1 MKGKERMVLP
11 DKRKLRNLKQY
22 KDLSDEEFDEI
33 WEEKLE
39 EIEVTPEMLEERISE
54 RLDELAEDYD
64 MEDMKSNDRI
74 QLRALVLA
82 MIQLEDLEQ
91 TAWTIRQKTGY
102 QDVQILEKINKI
114 LGGLRDDISK
124 ISNDLQLTR
133 KIRKQSRETTV
144 LDWIADLR
152 GKAHKFYKHRMLY
165 IFCPECKML
174 LSTIWLNYNS
184 EKKNSIKLKCRR
196 CEHEFTQDLAP
207 LYETDN
213 KNIEEIVL
221 P

>member
-1 MKGKERMVLP
+1 MGKERMVLP

-22 KDLSDEEFDEI
+22 ADLSDEEFDEI
-33 WEEKLE
+33 WEQKLE
-39 EIEVTPEMLEERISE
+39 EIEVTPEMLEVRINE

-64 MEDMKSNDRI
+64 MDDMKANDRV
-74 QLRALVLA
+74 QLRALALA
-82 MIQLEDLEQ
+82 MVQLEDLEQ
-91 TAWTIRQKTGY
+91 TAWKIRQKTGY

-114 LGGLRDDISK
+114 LGGLRDDITK

-152 GKAHKFYKHRMLY
+152 SKAHKFYRQRMLY
-165 IFCPECKML
+165 IICPECRML
-174 LSTIWLNYNS
+174 LSTVWLNYS
-184 EKKNSIKLKCRR
+184 DESKNSIKLKCRR

-207 LYETDN
+207 LYKTDN
-213 KNIEEIVL
+213 KNVEDVVL

>member
-1 MKGKERMVLP
+1 MGKERMVLP

-22 KDLSDEEFDEI
+22 ADLSDEEFDEI
-33 WEEKLE
+33 WEQKLE
-39 EIEVTPEMLEERISE
+39 EIEVTPEMLEIRINE

-64 MEDMKSNDRI
+64 MDDMKANDRV
-74 QLRALVLA
+74 QLRALALA
-82 MIQLEDLEQ
+82 MVQLEDLEQ
-91 TAWTIRQKTGY
+91 TAWKIRQKTGY

-114 LGGLRDDISK
+114 LGGLRDDITK

-152 GKAHKFYKHRMLY
+152 SKAHKFYKQRMLY
-165 IFCPECKML
+165 IFCPECMML
-174 LSTIWLNYNS
+174 LSTVWLNYSDENQ
-184 EKKNSIKLKCRR
+184 NSIKLKCKR
-196 CEHEFTQDLAP
+196 CEHKFTQDLAP
-207 LYETDN
+207 LYKTDN
-213 KNIEEIVL
+213 KNLDDVVL